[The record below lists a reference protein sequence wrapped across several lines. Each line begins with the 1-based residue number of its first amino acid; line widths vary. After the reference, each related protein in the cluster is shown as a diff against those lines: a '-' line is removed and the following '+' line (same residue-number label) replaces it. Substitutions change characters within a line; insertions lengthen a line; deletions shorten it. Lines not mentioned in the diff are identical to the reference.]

1 MHMCRVVIR
10 VGMIKRFW
18 QNNSTPILC
27 AKLSATVVMMFV
39 FAIFIMPPLYDLFCD
54 ITGLNGKTG
63 SAYQGNINELGIDT
77 TRTIKVQFLA
87 TNNES
92 MPWGFWP
99 EVKTI
104 TVHPGEPAVVNYIAE
119 NTTAVDMVAQAV
131 PSLVPF
137 KAANYFHKT
146 ECFCFN
152 QQPLAAGESA
162 ELGLSF
168 IVDIDIP
175 KQINT
180 ITLSYTLFDI
190 TQQKKVSSQQSAD
203 QIQQLVANSHQ

>member
-1 MHMCRVVIR
+1 M
-10 VGMIKRFW
+10 KRFW
-18 QNNSTPILC
+18 QDNSTPMLC
-27 AKLSATVVMMFV
+27 TKLGVTVVAMFS

-63 SAYQGNINELGIDT
+63 DAYVLEESSSINDLGVDT
-77 TRTIKVQFLA
+77 SRKIKVQFIA
-87 TNNES
+87 SNNEN
-92 MPWGFWP
+92 MPWEFRP
-99 EVKTI
+99 TIKTI
-104 TVHPGEPAVVNYIAE
+104 EVHPGEVAVINYFAH
-119 NTTAVDMVAQAV
+119 NPTQRDMVAQAV

-168 IVDIDIP
+168 IVDLEVP
-175 KQINT
+175 KQVNT
-180 ITLSYTLFDI
+180 ITLSYTIFDI
-190 TQQKKVSSQQSAD
+190 TNQQQAKTVDEKPSSVVLAT
-203 QIQQLVANSHQ
+203 VN